1 MNTSGKTPPAVS
13 RQPGFVHW
21 VEAILFR
28 ARIVLLV
35 AFALISVVL
44 GYYAL
49 QLRPDASFEKMIPT
63 THPYIENYLKYENDL
78 RASSNAIRIIV
89 ASRDG
94 EIFDADYL
102 ETLRQITD
110 EAFYLPGTDR
120 GNMQSLW
127 TPNVTW
133 RETTESGWASGQ
145 MIPQTY
151 DGSPEEVGTVHTN
164 VLRSGLI
171 GSLVSNDFKSS
182 IVLVPLLEYD
192 PRTGEKLDYG
202 EFSQQLETK
211 IRQKY
216 SSDSIDIHIVGFAKV
231 IGDLIEGASAVAMF
245 FGLAWVL
252 TCLLLWFYSRCWR
265 STAMAIICASTAV
278 VWQLGILHLLGFG
291 LDPYSILIPFLTFA
305 IGVSHAVQNINT
317 MAAEVYHGCTPLEA
331 AKRSFNLLF
340 VPGSV
345 ALLCNVVGFAT
356 LLVIEIGVIR
366 ELAINASI
374 GVAVIIFTKMFLL
387 PILMSYAGVSPAAV
401 RHQDRK
407 ARSRHVFWEA
417 ISRVT
422 EPRVAI
428 VVVAGAAVILGFG
441 LHFSRDLQVG
451 DLHPGAA
458 ELRPESRYNLDNA
471 YLIDHYSTSTDVFT
485 VMFTTPSDRCGS
497 YQAAVLGERFG
508 WQMANVPGVSGVES
522 LYNHVKG
529 NIAGAN
535 EANLKW
541 YGVSRNQFVVNNA
554 VEWSPA
560 GSRNVDCSMAPISLY
575 LNDQKADTLTRV
587 VEAAE
592 TYAEENGTEDMQ
604 FLLAGGNAGIQAA
617 TNIVVKHSEPLMLT
631 LVYAI
636 VSLLVLVEFRSFKV
650 TASMILP
657 LFIASVLCEAIMAK
671 LGMGMKVATLP
682 VIALG
687 VGIGVDYGIYI
698 YSKLEHYLAQGQDL
712 RQAYYNTLR
721 TTGTAVAFTGFT
733 LAIGTFT
740 WIFSEIK
747 FQADMGLLLTFMFLW
762 NMVGAIVV
770 LPAIVSLL
778 MPRLRKGRNLPVA
791 AAEAPVLKRDL
802 AEVNAA

>member
-1 MNTSGKTPPAVS
+1 MNISSQNPPEGK
-13 RQPGFVHW
+13 RQPGFVHG
-21 VEAILFR
+21 VERLLFR
-28 ARIVLLV
+28 SRIALLV
-35 AFALISVVL
+35 VFALISVVL
-44 GYYAL
+44 GYYAT
-49 QLRPDASFEKMIPT
+49 QLRPHASFEKMIPT
-63 THPYIENYLKYENDL
+63 THPYIENYLEYENDL

-89 ASRDG
+89 ANKQG
-94 EIFDADYL
+94 EIFDAEYL

-120 GNMQSLW
+120 GNMSSLW

-133 RETTESGWASGQ
+133 RETTETGWASGQ

-151 DGSPEEVGTVHTN
+151 DGSPEEVSTVHTN

-171 GSLVSNDFKSS
+171 GSLVSNDFRSS

-192 PRTGEKLDYG
+192 PRTGEKLNYG
-202 EFSQQLETK
+202 DFSRQLETK

-216 SSDSIDIHIVGFAKV
+216 ANENIDIHIVGFAKV
-231 IGDLIEGASAVAMF
+231 IGDLIEGASAVAIF
-245 FGLAWVL
+245 FALAWVL

-265 STAMAIICASTAV
+265 STSMAIICASTAV
-278 VWQLGILHLLGFG
+278 VWQLGVLKLFGFG

-317 MAAEVYHGCTPLEA
+317 MAAEVYAGCSPLEA

-345 ALLCNVVGFAT
+345 ALLCNVVGFGT

-401 RHQDRK
+401 RHQERK
-407 ARSRHVFWEA
+407 AKGKHVFWAA

-422 EPRVAI
+422 EPRVA
-428 VVVAGAAVILGFG
+428 VGVVAIAAVILGVG
-441 LHFSRDLQVG
+441 LHYSRDLQVG

-458 ELRPESRYNLDNA
+458 ELRPDARYNLDNA

-485 VMFTTPSDRCGS
+485 IMFTTPSDRCGS
-497 YQAAVLGERFG
+497 YEAAVLGERFG
-508 WQMANVPGVSGVES
+508 WQMANVPGVTGVQS

-541 YGVSRNQFVVNNA
+541 YGISRNQFVVNNA
-554 VEWSPA
+554 VEWSPG

-575 LNDQKADTLTRV
+575 LTDQKADTLTRV

-592 TYAEENGTEDMQ
+592 KFAAENGTGEMQ

-617 TNIVVKHSEPLMLT
+617 TNIVVKQSEPLMLG

-636 VSLLVLVEFRSFKV
+636 VSLLVLMEFRSFKV
-650 TASMILP
+650 TISMIVP
-657 LFIASVLCEAIMAK
+657 LFIASILCEAIMAN

-698 YSKLEHYLAQGQDL
+698 YSKLEHYLEQGQDL
-712 RQAYYNTLR
+712 KQAYYNTLR

-770 LPAIVSLL
+770 LPAIASLL
-778 MPRLRKGRNLPVA
+778 MPKLRQGRARQPQEQQVKVA
-791 AAEAPVLKRDL
+791 KRDV
-802 AEVNAA
+802 EEFNAA

>member
-1 MNTSGKTPPAVS
+1 MNTSGKNPSAVS
-13 RQPGFVHW
+13 RQPGFVHR
-21 VEAILFR
+21 VEDILFNTR
-28 ARIVLLV
+28 KTLLV
-35 AFALISVVL
+35 IFALVSVVL

-49 QLRPDASFEKMIPT
+49 QIRPDASFEKMIPT
-63 THPYIENYLKYENDL
+63 THPYIENYLKYEGDM
-78 RASSNAIRIIV
+78 RSSSNALRIIV
-89 ASRDG
+89 ANKNG
-94 EIFDADYL
+94 EIFDAEYL
-102 ETLRQITD
+102 DTLRKITD

-120 GNMQSLW
+120 GNMRSLW
-127 TPNVTW
+127 TPNVSW
-133 RETTESGWASGQ
+133 RETTETGWVSGQ

-151 DGSPEEVGTVHTN
+151 DGSEAEVRTVHAN

-202 EFSQQLETK
+202 DFSRQLEEK
-211 IRQKY
+211 IRDKY
-216 SSDSIDIHIVGFAKV
+216 VSDSIDIHIVGFAKV
-231 IGDLIEGASAVAMF
+231 IGDLIEGASAVAKF

-265 STAMAIICASTAV
+265 STSMAIICATMAV
-278 VWQLGILHLLGFG
+278 VWQLGLLNLLGFG

-317 MAAEVYHGCTPLEA
+317 MAAEVHAGCSSLEA

-340 VPGSV
+340 VPGSI
-345 ALLCNVVGFAT
+345 ALLCNVVGFGT

-387 PILMSYAGVSPAAV
+387 PILMSYAGVSRAAV
-401 RHQDRK
+401 RHQERK
-407 ARSRHVFWEA
+407 STAQHRFWRA
-417 ISRVT
+417 ISQVT
-422 EPRVAI
+422 EPKVAI
-428 VVVAGAAVILGFG
+428 GVVAVTAIILSVG
-441 LHFSRDLQVG
+441 LHYSRDLQIG

-458 ELRPESRYNLDNA
+458 ELRADSRYNLDNA
-471 YLIDHYSTSTDVFT
+471 YLINHYSTSTDVFT
-485 VMFTTPSDRCGS
+485 VMFTTPRDRCGS
-497 YQAAVLGERFG
+497 YEAAVLGQRFG
-508 WQMANVPGVSGVES
+508 WQMANVPGVNGVES

-541 YGVSRNQFVVNNA
+541 YGVLRNQFVVNNA
-554 VEWSPA
+554 VEWSPS

-575 LNDQKADTLTRV
+575 LSDQKAETLARV
-587 VEAAE
+587 VAAAE
-592 TYAEENGTEDMQ
+592 EFAKENGTTDMQ

-617 TNIVVKHSEPLMLT
+617 TNIVVEHSEPVMLT
-631 LVYAI
+631 LVYVI
-636 VSLLVLVEFRSFKV
+636 VSLLVLLEFRSFKV

-657 LFIASVLCEAIMAK
+657 LFIASILCEAIMAK

-698 YSKLEHYLAQGQDL
+698 YSKLEHYLAQGQSL
-712 RQAYYNTLR
+712 KTAYYNTLR

-778 MPRLRKGRNLPVA
+778 MPKLRQGKSQAVI
-791 AAEAPVLKRDL
+791 EQSV
-802 AEVNAA
+802 EVKPHTEQLTPA